1 MPLQVGQ
8 NVGPYRVTDQ
18 LGAGG
23 MANVYKAYHARLD
36 RFVSLKV
43 MHQSFLED
51 PTFRARFER
60 EAQIVAKLSHANI
73 VPVYD
78 FSDHEGQPYL
88 VLKYIEGKTLKAVM
102 ADDKMPIS
110 EIVRIMSAIADA
122 LTYAHKQ
129 GVLHRDIKPSNI
141 IMDGDGTP
149 YLTDFGLARIAQA
162 GESTMSADV
171 MLGTPQYISPE
182 QAKGL
187 KDLDARTDV
196 YSFGV
201 VLYEMVCGRVPFNA
215 DTPYATIHDHIY
227 SPLPMPSK
235 INPDIPPAV
244 ENVLLKALAKEPV
257 DRYQSAGELMQAF
270 RMAVENTGFGGF
282 VATRASPA
290 AIETGKPQDAVER
303 KVTPPVVE
311 KTPTTEKPKARTLP
325 PDVPRIV
332 MPPPPPSFERAAE
345 KFAER
350 AERGAERF
358 ARRMERR
365 AERLEQRAEHW
376 ANELQNNDEFQRR
389 MVINTEGLDDDAKKE
404 LELDLATDEESIRK
418 RVQKR
423 IEDRNG
429 FLGHAA
435 AYAVVN
441 TIVWSIFFSSS
452 PDFPWPMFVSLGW
465 GSGLAAHAVNVFFK
479 TQRMLEKR
487 EDDVDAVLDARY
499 GGEPVTHEEYQEV
512 RRLVYTRHKQRS
524 GFFSHAVIYAC
535 INLMLWGIFL
545 FSGGGDFPWPMFV
558 TLGWGI
564 GLVSNGLSA
573 FGTTSNKKI
582 ESQEEQVRREM
593 ERERLRMQSS
603 VVEKRK
609 HDQLDTS
616 GENAPPIR
624 LTQDGEL
631 TDSFVEEWDDEQK
644 RKRD

>member
-1 MPLQVGQ
+1 MALQVGQ

-60 EAQIVAKLSHANI
+60 EAQIVAKLSHPNI

-88 VLKYIEGKTLKAVM
+88 VLKYIEGQTLKAVM
-102 ADDKMPIS
+102 AQEKMPIT
-110 EIVRIMSAIADA
+110 EIIRIMNAIADA

-141 IMDGDGTP
+141 ILDKDEAP

-187 KDLDARTDV
+187 KDLDVRTDV

-227 SPLPMPSK
+227 SPLPLPSK
-235 INPDIPPAV
+235 INPEIPPAV
-244 ENVLLKALAKEPV
+244 ENVLLKALSKEPS
-257 DRYQSAGELMQAF
+257 DRYPSTNDLMQSF

-282 VATRASPA
+282 VASRASPA
-290 AIETGKPQDAVER
+290 AVETAQKQETDER
-303 KVTPPVVE
+303 QGTPAPD
-311 KTPTTEKPKARTLP
+311 KIPSPAPEKPRARAKP
-325 PDVPRIV
+325 PMPKFT
-332 MPPPPPSFERAAE
+332 PPPPPVPFSPPSIERAAE
-345 KFAER
+345 R
-350 AERGAERF
+350 VERGAERF
-358 ARRMERR
+358 ARRMEQR
-365 AERLEQRAEHW
+365 AERW
-376 ANELQNNDEFQRR
+376 AGELQNNDDLHGR
-389 MVINTEGLDDDAKKE
+389 VIIDTEGLDDEAKRE

-423 IEDRNG
+423 IQDRNG
-429 FLGHAA
+429 FIGHMA
-435 AYAVVN
+435 AYIAVN
-441 TIVWSIFFSSS
+441 ALVWGIFLSNIG
-452 PDFPWPMFVSLGW
+452 DGFPWPMFVSLGW
-465 GSGLAAHAVNVFFK
+465 GSGLTAHAVNILFK
-479 TQRMLEKR
+479 TNRILEKR
-487 EDDVDAVLDARY
+487 ENDVDAALDARY
-499 GGEPVTHEEYQEV
+499 GGEPVTHDEYQQV
-512 RRLVYTRHKQRS
+512 RRMVYTRYKQRS
-524 GFFSHAVIYAC
+524 GFFSHAAIFAC
-535 INLMLWGIFL
+535 INLMLWGIFF
-545 FSGGGDFPWPMFV
+545 FSSDDGGGFPWPMFV

-564 GLVSNGLSA
+564 GLVTNGLSA
-573 FGTTSNKKI
+573 FSTSTKKL
-582 ESQEEQVRREM
+582 ESQEEQVRREV
-593 ERERLRMQSS
+593 ERERLRMQNSGI
-603 VVEKRK
+603 EKRK
-609 HDQLDTS
+609 HDTGSVS
-616 GENAPPIR
+616 GESAPPLR

-631 TDSFVEEWDDEQK
+631 TDSFVEEWDEEQK
-644 RKRD
+644 RKRE